1 MMKNDHDSKN
11 NYLKFATH
19 HSVLTLTLHVTLV
32 LILMNILQSPIR
44 SRPFQSPCYSRIR
57 EFLAFILII
66 QPVTIAASTDL
77 GLRLDLLAT
86 GNCFSFFFYIFFI
99 FGECARLQVDQ
110 LFSSR

>member
-1 MMKNDHDSKN
+1 MMKNDHDSKS